1 MKITVEQ
8 EKPVFKPITIQL
20 ETAQEYFTLLASNVI
35 CGTREVREALKE
47 FGVEQSLSATE
58 LTLDDLYLRLKQFE
72 QQVKE
77 TL

>member
-1 MKITVEQ
+1 MKVESKSVRKYEPIIIT
-8 EKPVFKPITIQL
+8 L

-35 CGTREVREALKE
+35 CGTIEVREALKE
-47 FGVEQSLSATE
+47 FGVEQSLSSTE
-58 LTLDDLYLRLKQFE
+58 STLDGMYLKLKQFE